1 MLTRSLAEARV
12 VDAASLRAEGAIEP
26 RIARRRAEEE
36 RAGTLLVCERRRS
49 RRGPSAVRSERR
61 EQLNTETIVGVIG
74 RPHGVRGEVAVE
86 LRTDEPERRF
96 APGQVL
102 GEEGGSRAFTVRS
115 VRDHSGHLLVKFAE
129 VVDRTSAEAARGTL
143 LIASVEPDEQP
154 DQPEEF
160 YDRQLIGLTVT
171 RPDGAEIGVVGSV
184 LHLPAQDVLE
194 IETATGTR
202 LVPFVAALVPEVD
215 LDAGRLTVVDV
226 VGLLDDREE
235 ADED

>member
-1 MLTRSLAEARV
+1 VQT
-12 VDAASLRAEGAIEP
+12 I
-26 RIARRRAEEE
+26 
-36 RAGTLLVCERRRS
+36 
-49 RRGPSAVRSERR
+49 
-61 EQLNTETIVGVIG
+61 IVGVIG
-74 RPHGVRGEVAVE
+74 RAHGVRGEVAVE

-102 GEEGGSRAFTVRS
+102 GEEGGSRVFTVRS

-129 VVDRTSAEAARGTL
+129 FVDRTSAEAARGTH

-171 RPDGAEIGVVGSV
+171 RRDGVEVGVVGSV

-202 LVPFVAALVPEVD
+202 LVPFVAALVPKVD
-215 LDAGRLTVVDV
+215 LDAARLTVVDV

>member
-1 MLTRSLAEARV
+1 LTSSMLTSSLVAAAV
-12 VDAASLRAEGAIEP
+12 AGAASWPGHP
-26 RIARRRAEEE
+26 
-36 RAGTLLVCERRRS
+36 S
-49 RRGPSAVRSERR
+49 RLAV
-61 EQLNTETIVGVIG
+61 QTIIVGVIG
-74 RPHGVRGEVAVE
+74 RAHGVRGEVAVE

-96 APGQVL
+96 APGQIL
-102 GEEGGSRAFTVRS
+102 GEEGGSRIFTVQTA
-115 VRDHSGHLLVKFAE
+115 RDHSGHLLVKFAE
-129 VVDRTSAEAARGTL
+129 VVDRTSAEAARGAL

-154 DQPEEF
+154 DEPEEF

-171 RPDGAEIGVVGSV
+171 RPDGAEVGMVGSV

-215 LDAGRLTVVDV
+215 LNAGRLTVVDV
-226 VGLLDDREE
+226 AGLLDDRGE